1 MTDVQPPALRD
12 SDLMYLAV
20 KRLERIAE
28 KMQRLEYDSELEAHM
43 RDLDEWFQYIL
54 AQRFPDQEAKE
65 PNHEN

>member
-1 MTDVQPPALRD
+1 MKDIQPPALRD

-20 KRLERIAE
+20 KRLERVAE

-54 AQRFPDQEAKE
+54 AKRFPDQEAKE
-65 PNHEN
+65 TNHEN